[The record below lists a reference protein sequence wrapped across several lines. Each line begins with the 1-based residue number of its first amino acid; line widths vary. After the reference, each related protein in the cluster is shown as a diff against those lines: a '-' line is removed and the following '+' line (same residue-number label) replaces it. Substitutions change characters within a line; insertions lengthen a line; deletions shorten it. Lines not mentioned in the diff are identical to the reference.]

1 MLTHP
6 AIVRQRSAPKG
17 RGYTS
22 AAGILAWTLDAFDFF
37 ALVFMVDNLAT
48 HFQVGKSSVVLSI
61 GAALAMQPVGALIFS
76 G

>member
-37 ALVFMVDNLAT
+37 ALVFMVENLAT
-48 HFQVGKSSVVLSI
+48 HF
-61 GAALAMQPVGALIFS
+61 
-76 G
+76 